1 LRVTRLPL
9 FPLATVL
16 FPGLLLPL
24 HVFEERYRAMVR
36 DLVAGPEESRAF
48 GVVAIR
54 EGREVGAESL
64 RSVHPVGCLA
74 DLRQV
79 EPHPDGRFDIVATG
93 ARRFR
98 IDAVDSAA
106 RPYLLADVTFLDEP
120 DGDAPDVVARIVR
133 AVWGA
138 YRKALTGTPP
148 DESDEVPDDPAVL
161 SYLVAAATILDLSDK
176 QRLLEQPDTTS
187 RLRRELAFLRREL
200 ALLRL
205 LPSLP
210 ATELTREAVSPN

>member
-1 LRVTRLPL
+1 MTRLPL
-9 FPLATVL
+9 FPLGTVL

-24 HVFEERYRAMVR
+24 HVFEDRYRALVR
-36 DLVAGPEESRAF
+36 DLVDAPEEERGF

-54 EGREVGAESL
+54 EGREVGDGGIRSL
-64 RSVHPVGCLA
+64 HRVGCLA

-98 IDAVDSAA
+98 IDSVDATS
-106 RPYLLADVTFLDEP
+106 RPYLQAEIEYLDEP
-120 DGDAPDVVARIVR
+120 DGNAADGLAHTVATL
-133 AVWGA
+133 WGA
-138 YRKALTGTPP
+138 YRQALTGKSPEDADQLP
-148 DESDEVPDDPAVL
+148 DEPVVL

-176 QRLLEQPDTTS
+176 QRLLEEPDTTS
-187 RLRRELAFLRREL
+187 RLRRELAILRRE
-200 ALLRL
+200 AIVLRL

-210 ATELTREAVSPN
+210 AVELTRAAVSPN

>member
-1 LRVTRLPL
+1 M
-9 FPLATVL
+9 L

-24 HVFEERYRAMVR
+24 HVFEDRYRALVR
-36 DLVAGPEESRAF
+36 DLVDGPEETRAF

-54 EGREVGAESL
+54 EGREVGDGGIRSL
-64 RSVHPVGCLA
+64 HPVGCLA

-98 IDAVDSAA
+98 IDSVDACLEALPAGRGRVPRRTRRRRRAGAGPHRSPSSGAPTGRRSPA
-106 RPYLLADVTFLDEP
+106 HRPTTRTSCP
-120 DGDAPDVVARIVR
+120 TTR
-133 AVWGA
+133 
-138 YRKALTGTPP
+138 
-148 DESDEVPDDPAVL
+148 SVL

-176 QRLLEQPDTTS
+176 QRLLEEPDTTS
-187 RLRRELAFLRREL
+187 RLRRELAILRRE
-200 ALLRL
+200 AIVLRL

-210 ATELTREAVSPN
+210 AVELTRTAVSPN

>member
-1 LRVTRLPL
+1 VTRLPL
-9 FPLATVL
+9 FPLGTVL

-24 HVFEERYRAMVR
+24 HVFEDRYRALVR
-36 DLVAGPEESRAF
+36 DLVDAPEEARGF

-54 EGREVGAESL
+54 EGREVGDGGIRSL
-64 RSVHPVGCLA
+64 HPVGCLA

-98 IDAVDSAA
+98 IDSVDATSQ
-106 RPYLLADVTFLDEP
+106 PYLQAEIEYLDEP
-120 DGDAPDVVARIVR
+120 DGEAADVLARTVAML
-133 AVWGA
+133 WGA
-138 YRKALTGTPP
+138 YRQALTGRRPEDTDELP
-148 DESDEVPDDPAVL
+148 DEPVVL

-176 QRLLEQPDTTS
+176 QRLLEEPDTTS
-187 RLRRELAFLRREL
+187 RLRRELAILRRE
-200 ALLRL
+200 AIVLRL

-210 ATELTREAVSPN
+210 AVEFTRTAVSPN

>member
-1 LRVTRLPL
+1 VTRLPL
-9 FPLATVL
+9 FPLGTVL

-24 HVFEERYRAMVR
+24 HVFEDRYRALVR
-36 DLVAGPEESRAF
+36 DLVDAPEEARGF

-54 EGREVGAESL
+54 EGREVGDGGIRSL
-64 RSVHPVGCLA
+64 HPVGCLA

-98 IDAVDSAA
+98 IDSVDATSQ
-106 RPYLLADVTFLDEP
+106 PYLQAEIEYLDEP
-120 DGDAPDVVARIVR
+120 DGEAADVLARTVAML
-133 AVWGA
+133 WGA
-138 YRKALTGTPP
+138 YRQALTGRRPEDTDELP
-148 DESDEVPDDPAVL
+148 DEPVVL

-176 QRLLEQPDTTS
+176 QRLLEEPDTTS
-187 RLRRELAFLRREL
+187 RLRRELAILRRE
-200 ALLRL
+200 AMVLRL

-210 ATELTREAVSPN
+210 AVELTQAAVSPN

>member
-1 LRVTRLPL
+1 VTRLPL
-9 FPLATVL
+9 FPLGTVL

-24 HVFEERYRAMVR
+24 HVFEDRYRALVR
-36 DLVAGPEESRAF
+36 DLVDAPEESRGF

-54 EGREVGAESL
+54 EGREVGDGGIRSL
-64 RSVHPVGCLA
+64 HPVGCLA

-98 IDAVDSAA
+98 IDSVDATS
-106 RPYLLADVTFLDEP
+106 RPYLQAEIEYLDEP
-120 DGDAPDVVARIVR
+120 DGDAADGLARTVAVL
-133 AVWGA
+133 WGA
-138 YRKALTGTPP
+138 YRQALTGKSPEDA
-148 DESDEVPDDPAVL
+148 DELPAEPVVL

-176 QRLLEQPDTTS
+176 QRLLEEPDTTS
-187 RLRRELAFLRREL
+187 RLRRELAILRRE
-200 ALLRL
+200 AIVLRL

-210 ATELTREAVSPN
+210 AVELTRAAVSPN